1 MNREDMMTAQ
11 SAGLPVHQA
20 IARMLVANDV
30 STVFGLMG
38 DANMF
43 MIDYYIRECG
53 GRFVAAA
60 HEAGAATMALGYAAS
75 SGRVGVCSV
84 THGPAMVNTATAL
97 AHGVK
102 ASLPMVLICGDTD
115 TEDRF
120 HTQNIAQREFVLA
133 AGAGFEQLRSART
146 VVEDMATVLRRAV
159 AERRPIVLN
168 VPLELDWCEA
178 PSFEP
183 VRVRFPEAR
192 GLVSASDDIDNAIGI
207 IAAAKRPIVVAGR
220 GATSDAAKASILRLA
235 RRIEAP
241 VATTLKAKDLF
252 RGDPFDL
259 GIFGTVSSPAAVETI
274 VESDCILT
282 FGSSLNTKTVSAGS
296 FLKGKRSIQ
305 VNLEPAEIGK
315 NFQPDIGLVGDPGQ
329 VADLIAHWLD
339 EAEIAPSGF
348 CGEALRQRLAATEP
362 LNPMDNGDGTVD
374 YMRSLI
380 ELDRILPANRLIV
393 TDVGRFMLKVWTTVH
408 VETPKAFVSTSD
420 FGSIGL
426 GLSHAVGAAF
436 GAPDRPAVL
445 FCGDGGFM
453 HGGLVEFNTAVRHR
467 ADLIVVVCNDGCYG
481 AEQVKFHYKNMDYDT
496 IRFDWPDFVETAIAL
511 GGDAV
516 RVQSEADWALVERA
530 ILDRTKPLLIDVRF
544 DPARLPLF

>member
-1 MNREDMMTAQ
+1 MASQDD
-11 SAGLPVHQA
+11 GLRVYQA

-30 STVFGLMG
+30 DTIFGLMG

-43 MIDYYIRECG
+43 MVDYFIRECG
-53 GRFVAAA
+53 GTFVAAA

-75 SGRVGVCSV
+75 SGKIGVCSV
-84 THGPAMVNTATAL
+84 THGPAMINTATAL

-120 HTQNIAQREFVLA
+120 HTQNIAQREFVTA
-133 AGAGFEQLRSART
+133 AGAGFEQLRSPRT

-159 AERRPIVLN
+159 AERRPIALN
-168 VPLELDWCEA
+168 VPLEFDWRETG
-178 PSFEP
+178 PFEP
-183 VRVRFPEAR
+183 VKVRFPETRAV
-192 GLVSASDDIDNAIGI
+192 VSASEDLDNAIGI
-207 IAAAKRPIVVAGR
+207 IAAAKRPIIVAGR
-220 GATSDAAKASILRLA
+220 GATSPEASASIRKLA
-235 RRIEAP
+235 ERMEAP

-252 RGDPFDL
+252 RDEPFNL
-259 GIFGTVSSPAAVETI
+259 GIFGTVSSSAAVETI

-305 VNLEPAEIGK
+305 VNLEPAEIGR
-315 NFQPDIGLVGDPGQ
+315 NYRADVGLVGDPGQ
-329 VADLIAHWLD
+329 VADLIVHWLD
-339 EAEIAPSGF
+339 EAEIPPSGF
-348 CGEALRQRLAATEP
+348 RTDDLRRRLAEAEP

-380 ELDRILPANRLIV
+380 ELDRILPVNRLIV

-408 VETPKAFVSTSD
+408 VDHPRAFVSTSD

-426 GLSHAVGAAF
+426 GLSHAIGASF

-453 HGGLVEFNTAVRHR
+453 HGGLAEFNTAVRHK

-481 AEQVKFHYKNMDYDT
+481 AEQVKFHYKNMDFDS
-496 IRFDWPDFVETAIAL
+496 IRFDWPDFAATAVAL
-511 GGDAV
+511 GGEGV
-516 RVQSEADWALVERA
+516 RVQSESDWAAVEQA
-530 ILDRTKPLLIDVRF
+530 VLNRTKPLLIDLRF
-544 DPARLPLF
+544 DPRRLPLF

>member
-1 MNREDMMTAQ
+1 MASQ
-11 SAGLPVHQA
+11 SGGLPVHQA

-30 STVFGLMG
+30 STIFGLMG

-43 MIDYYIRECG
+43 MIDYFIRECG
-53 GRFVAAA
+53 GRFIAAA

-75 SGRVGVCSV
+75 SARVGVCSV

-120 HTQNIAQREFVLA
+120 HTQNIAQREFVIA
-133 AGAGFEQLRSART
+133 AGAGFEQLRSPRT
-146 VVEDMATVLRRAV
+146 VAEDVATVLRRAV
-159 AERRPIVLN
+159 AERRPIALN
-168 VPLELDWCEA
+168 VPLEFDWREIEQ
-178 PSFEP
+178 FEP
-183 VRVRFPEAR
+183 VKVRFPDPRAI
-192 GLVSASDDIDNAIGI
+192 VSSGEDIDNAIGI
-207 IAAAKRPIVVAGR
+207 IAAAKRPIIVAGR
-220 GATSDAAKASILRLA
+220 GATSPESKASILKLA
-235 RRIEAP
+235 ARIEAP
-241 VATTLKAKDLF
+241 VATTLKGKDLF
-252 RGDPFDL
+252 RDEPFNL
-259 GIFGTVSSPAAVETI
+259 GIFGTVSSSAAVETI

-305 VNLEPAEIGK
+305 INLEPAEIAK
-315 NFQPDIGLVGDPGQ
+315 NFRADIGLVGDPGQ
-329 VADLIAHWLD
+329 VADLIVHWLD
-339 EAEIAPSGF
+339 EAEIPGSGF
-348 CGEALRQRLAATEP
+348 RTDALQQRLAETGP

-374 YMRSLI
+374 YIRSLV

-408 VETPKAFVSTSD
+408 VEHPRAFVSTSD

-426 GLSHAVGAAF
+426 GLSHAIGAAF

-453 HGGLVEFNTAVRHR
+453 HGGVAEFNTAVRHN

-481 AEQVKFHYKNMDYDT
+481 AEQVKFHYKNMDYGT
-496 IRFDWPDFVETAIAL
+496 IRFDWPDFVTTAIAL
-511 GGDAV
+511 GGEGI
-516 RVQSEADWALVERA
+516 RIQSESDWAAAEQA
-530 ILDRTKPLLIDVRF
+530 ILNRSKPLLIDVRF
-544 DPARLPLF
+544 DAKRLPLF